1 MIAIDCD
8 GVITNTVRMFI
19 QLNNELNNRN
29 DNWKDV
35 TQWDFKDVATN
46 FKSKAEIDEFFNHK
60 KLYKNP
66 IFFEN
71 CIEVLNR
78 LNKKY
83 EVAIVTA
90 GQSKNIRNKLKMF
103 EKYLPDINV
112 IPVMSPNFT
121 LNNKNMIKCNIIL
134 DDHIRNLHNPNA
146 DLRVLFEPYGR
157 MKWNKGWE
165 GQMCKTWLEFER
177 TVDEFYGQ

>member
-29 DNWKDV
+29 DNWQDV
-35 TQWDFKDVATN
+35 RQWDFKDVATN

-60 KLYKNP
+60 RLYKNP
-66 IFFEN
+66 TFFDN

-90 GQSKNIRNKLKMF
+90 GQSKNTRNKLEMF

-112 IPVMSPNFT
+112 IPIMSPNFT
-121 LNNKNMIKCNIIL
+121 LNNKDMIKCNIIL
-134 DDHIRNLHNPNA
+134 DDHIRNLHNTDA
-146 DLRVLFEPYGR
+146 DLRVLFEPYNR
-157 MKWNKGWE
+157 MEWNNGWE
-165 GQMCKTWLEFER
+165 GQMCKTWLDFER
-177 TVDEFYGQ
+177 VVDTFYGK